1 GNPVETGPSAPSTTS
16 DGDTTEPIQDATAT
30 SYVAVCT
37 NAAAASALRWA
48 YVKPPARTAVTTS
61 SYRAGSTTTAT
72 DGWFFAAART
82 MDGPPMS
89 ICSTTAP
96 GPAPDATV
104 AANGQRLTTT
114 SSNGAMSSCASWSR
128 WSCLRVSARMPAC
141 TRGCSVLTRPS
152 RHSGKPVSSSTGVT
166 GMPASA
172 IRDAVEPVE
181 TSSTPASC
189 SAVASSVRPV

>member
-89 ICSTTAP
+89 ICSTTSS

-104 AANGQRLTTT
+104 AANGYRLTTT
-114 SSNGAMSSCASWSR
+114 SSNGVTSSSVSWAACSGR
-128 WSCLRVSARMPAC
+128 RRSARMPAC
-141 TRGCSVLTRPS
+141 TRGCRVFTLPS
-152 RHSGKPVSSSTGVT
+152 RHSGNPVTSSTRVT
-166 GMPASA
+166 GTPASA
-172 IRDAVEPVE
+172 IRAAVEPVE
-181 TSSTPASC
+181 TISTPAAC
-189 SAVASSVRPV
+189 RAVASS